1 MNEEKI
7 MFFFF
12 KFHIKI
18 QVPEKDQAGNIIPDW
33 KRHML
38 AKKAAERAKKE
49 FDDRLAKEA
58 EDRRLSAIPQWKRDL
73 LARKEE
79 AETKLR

>member
-1 MNEEKI
+1 
-7 MFFFF
+7 
-12 KFHIKI
+12 
-18 QVPEKDQAGNIIPDW
+18 
-33 KRHML
+33 ML
-38 AKKAAERAKKE
+38 AKKAAERAKKD

-58 EDRRLSAIPQWKRDL
+58 EDRRLSAIPQWKKDL